1 MSFKLS
7 KSQKRVL
14 ASVAKHS
21 PNLVRQMKS
30 GKGGLT
36 PQQLRVQQGAVSR
49 NHYL

>member
-1 MSFKLS
+1 MKFTKA
-7 KSQKRVL
+7 QKRAMKRL
-14 ASVAKHS
+14 AASS